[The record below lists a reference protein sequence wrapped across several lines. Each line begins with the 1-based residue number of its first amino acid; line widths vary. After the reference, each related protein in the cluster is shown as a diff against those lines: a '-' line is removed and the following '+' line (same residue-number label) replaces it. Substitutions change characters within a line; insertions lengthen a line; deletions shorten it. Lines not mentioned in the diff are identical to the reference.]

1 MDAIETYSLIAK
13 DLARV
18 PYDGSEIS
26 IMRELTRCGWIRICI
41 PSTATVSFAKSVNGV
56 PCRLVYN
63 GTRLVLV
70 QLSENSEGF
79 FDWVLGIYARIIR
92 GEYITCEYAP
102 QEVLCDQLGA
112 AVFNSKLSERLPRIQ
127 RAQIES
133 RFADLARHTDFTNL
147 EQIRKVLYA
156 ASI

>member
-41 PSTATVSFAKSVNGV
+41 PSAVTVSFAKSVNGT
-56 PCRLVYN
+56 PCRLMYN

-92 GEYITCEYAP
+92 GEYITCAYAP
-102 QEVLCDQLGA
+102 QKVLCDQLGA
-112 AVFNSKLSERLPRIQ
+112 AVFNSKLAERLPKIPRDQ
-127 RAQIES
+127 VEL
-133 RFADLARHTDFTNL
+133 RFAELSRHTDFTNL
-147 EQIRKVLYA
+147 DQIRKVLYA
-156 ASI
+156 ASV

>member
-1 MDAIETYSLIAK
+1 M
-13 DLARV
+13 
-18 PYDGSEIS
+18 
-26 IMRELTRCGWIRICI
+26 
-41 PSTATVSFAKSVNGV
+41 NGV
-56 PCRLVYN
+56 PCRLVYS

-92 GEYITCEYAP
+92 GEYITCAYAP

-112 AVFNSKLSERLPRIQ
+112 AVFNSKLSERLPKIQ
-127 RAQIES
+127 LAQVES
-133 RFADLARHTDFTNL
+133 RFADLARHTDFATF
-147 EQIRKVLYA
+147 EQIRKMLYM